1 MQGVVMP
8 ALTLASCQIMPH
20 DIVVVTGDIN
30 IDGLV
35 IAVIIAAWLIGKRR

>member
-1 MQGVVMP
+1 MP
-8 ALTLASCQIMPH
+8 SFALASCQIMPH

-35 IAVIIAAWLIGKRR
+35 VAVIIAAWLIGKRR

>member
-1 MQGVVMP
+1 MP
-8 ALTLASCQIMPH
+8 SFALASCQIIPH
-20 DIVVVTGDIN
+20 DID